1 MNDCMESTMQGLLPL
16 LLRAR
21 AAVAE
26 HVEHRLEPWS
36 LSLAKLRALEQL
48 AAEPEGLPLG
58 QLAERLCCVKS
69 NVTQLVDRLEADGYV
84 RRVPKASDRRCV
96 VARITGPGLERFES
110 AAAAR
115 DEAEREVLERL
126 NHVDRERLVDL
137 LERLSTLEQG

>member
-1 MNDCMESTMQGLLPL
+1 MNDCMESTSQGLLPL

-21 AAVAE
+21 TAVAE

-69 NVTQLVDRLEADGYV
+69 NVTQLVQRLEADGFV
-84 RRVPKASDRRCV
+84 RRVPDSEDRRCV
-96 VARITGPGLERFES
+96 VAVITDKGRRCFEKAWDERE
-110 AAAAR
+110 R
-115 DEAEREVLERL
+115 AEREVLERL
-126 NHVDRERLVDL
+126 SPPDRERLVRL
-137 LERLSTLEQG
+137 LARLAAEE

>member
-1 MNDCMESTMQGLLPL
+1 MTRSGLLPL
-16 LLRAR
+16 LLRAGT
-21 AAVAE
+21 AVADRLE
-26 HVEHRLEPWS
+26 ERLEPWS

-84 RRVPKASDRRCV
+84 RRLPKASDRRCV
-96 VARITGPGLERFES
+96 VARITGAGRERFES
-110 AAAAR
+110 AVVAR

-126 NHVDRERLVDL
+126 NDDDRERLVTL
-137 LERLSTLEQG
+137 LERLTGEQG

>member
-1 MNDCMESTMQGLLPL
+1 MESTMQGLLPL

-84 RRVPKASDRRCV
+84 RRLPKASDRRCV
-96 VARITGPGLERFES
+96 VARITGAGRERFES
-110 AAAAR
+110 AVVAR

-126 NHVDRERLVDL
+126 NDDDRERLVTL
-137 LERLSTLEQG
+137 LERLTGEQG